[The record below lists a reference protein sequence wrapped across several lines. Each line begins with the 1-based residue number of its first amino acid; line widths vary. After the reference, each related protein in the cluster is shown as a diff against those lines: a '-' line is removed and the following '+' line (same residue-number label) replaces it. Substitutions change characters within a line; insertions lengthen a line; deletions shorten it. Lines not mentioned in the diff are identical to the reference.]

1 MINLSDSHL
10 FYIIENRIANDK
22 YGGLSHVAEH
32 ALLIPTD
39 IGKSFKA
46 KGYTCINH
54 VFLSFSS
61 PELTILQEIDSLI
74 MSGRIITEEN
84 VRIAKEQV
92 IWEIANTNNKTAIST
107 QIQNFVTDNRIV
119 NHAVGK
125 TDQVREIKTSD
136 VADWFK
142 QRGKA
147 GQIHRYL
154 FNSRDEIIEAT
165 QYMPRTFLYT
175 ESEIPQQDNGTIKT
189 LFLVSSDQV
198 KTVRMYFRIP
208 NLIRKSD
215 VLKKGVMEYCIQKK
229 LLSSLEILM
238 IPKPMRPL
246 TATIRMHK

>member
-1 MINLSDSHL
+1 MQQHLHIDYGGDDMINLSDSHL

-92 IWEIANTNNKTAIST
+92 ISSMSIIAGLSENVSTYNELFGAKSVFAFFNPISAYAFIVFNLFSAPCFSAIIAMGKELKSFKSMLKAIVF
-107 QIQNFVTDNRIV
+107 QI
-119 NHAVGK
+119 
-125 TDQVREIKTSD
+125 
-136 VADWFK
+136 
-142 QRGKA
+142 
-147 GQIHRYL
+147 
-154 FNSRDEIIEAT
+154 
-165 QYMPRTFLYT
+165 
-175 ESEIPQQDNGTIKT
+175 
-189 LFLVSSDQV
+189 
-198 KTVRMYFRIP
+198 
-208 NLIRKSD
+208 
-215 VLKKGVMEYCIQKK
+215 
-229 LLSSLEILM
+229 
-238 IPKPMRPL
+238 L
-246 TATIRMHK
+246 TAWVISSAIYKIGSLLFY